1 MKLVM
6 NVFLPCVLLL
16 AMQQDVVAYFE
27 GKQLR
32 HEKQMIQQPPTL
44 LPPADMTTKNKHDQ
58 KVMDAISQFRAE
70 MCANMKDEHGKDFAS
85 YDSCKKYMEE
95 ACHPGKD
102 ETMDGDSKEVTSE
115 KGFCTEY
122 FPKAEKKAEAK
133 VTAEEKEFPVASA
146 PAPSPGN
153 GPAPV
158 PAPAPAPK
166 TKAPAPAPA
175 AVGPA
180 PAPALSPGPAPGP
193 VPAPFIP
200 GVSAGKPHGPLGDDE
215 AYYYKKEGKDAGR
228 LHMSEK
234 LKLPTQGYWGKLVEH
249 EDGVSQTDDW
259 GKEFGPSSGHDS
271 FRTICEHHPEN
282 PWCEQQGYNRHKNS
296 CKAALVSLL
305 PMVIAFLAIQ
315 A

>member
-1 MKLVM
+1 MKFVT
-6 NVFLPCVLLL
+6 NFFLPWVLFM
-16 AMQQDVVAYFE
+16 AMQRSAVAYSE

-58 KVMDAISQFRAE
+58 KVMDAISKFRAE

-102 ETMDGDSKEVTSE
+102 HAMDGDKKEVTSE
-115 KGFCTEY
+115 HGFCTEY
-122 FPKAEKKAEAK
+122 FPKIEKKAEAI
-133 VTAEEKEFPVASA
+133 VTEEETFPVASG

-166 TKAPAPAPA
+166 PKAQAPAPAPA

-180 PAPALSPGPAPGP
+180 PAPAPMGSPSGP

-200 GVSAGKPHGPLGDDE
+200 GVSAGKPHGPVGDDE
-215 AYYYKKEGKDAGR
+215 AYYYKKGGKDAGR

-234 LKLPTQGYWGKLVEH
+234 MKLPTQGYWGKLVEH
-249 EDGVSQTDDW
+249 EDGVSQTGDW

-271 FRTICEHHPEN
+271 LRTICEHHPEN
-282 PWCEQQGYNRHKNS
+282 PWCAQNGYHRHKSS

-305 PMVIAFLAIQ
+305 PLVFAFVAIHT
-315 A
+315 